1 MARRFLIRKNREVL
15 YCFEYMAS
23 ITKINSAEFLKGIV
37 GTDVILTDGVPE
49 VAFVGRSNV
58 GKSSTINSLVNRKD
72 LVKVSNKPGKT
83 TEINFFGINGK
94 KCYFVDLPGYGY
106 ALASPKQ
113 KESIEKLI
121 LWYLMYSD
129 ASIHKVVIILDAKA
143 GLTAFDEEMI
153 RVLREHNH
161 PYLIVANKMDKL
173 NQKETVAQLRAIKE
187 AAHEA
192 TVFAYSATTATP
204 KERDALLTQIFSEN

>member
-1 MARRFLIRKNREVL
+1 
-15 YCFEYMAS
+15 MAS
-23 ITKINSAEFLKGIV
+23 ITNINSAEFLKGIV
-37 GTDVILTDGVPE
+37 GTDVILYDGVPE
-49 VAFVGRSNV
+49 YAFIGRSNV
-58 GKSSTINSLVNRKD
+58 GKSSLINSLVNRKD
-72 LVKVSNKPGKT
+72 LVKVGKKPGKT

-106 ALASPKQ
+106 AEASPKQ

-121 LWYLMYSD
+121 LWYVMYSE
-129 ASIHKVVIILDAKA
+129 ANLAKAVLILDSKA
-143 GLTAFDEEMI
+143 GLTAFDQEMI

-161 PYLIVANKMDKL
+161 PYLIVANKADKL
-173 NQKETVAQLRAIKE
+173 NQKETSMQTRAIKE

-204 KERDALLTQIFSEN
+204 KERDALRAQIFAEA

>member
-1 MARRFLIRKNREVL
+1 MAV
-15 YCFEYMAS
+15 
-23 ITKINSAEFLKGIV
+23 ITKINSAEFKKGIV

-58 GKSSTINSLVNRKD
+58 GKSSTINSLVNRKG
-72 LVKVSNKPGKT
+72 LVKTSNKPGKT
-83 TEINFFGINGK
+83 TEINFFSINNG

-106 ALASPKQ
+106 AEASPKQ

-121 LWYLMYSD
+121 LWYLMYSE
-129 ASIHKVVIILDAKA
+129 AALHKVVLILDSKA
-143 GLTAFDEEMI
+143 GLTAFDQEMI

-161 PYLIVANKMDKL
+161 PYLIVANKADKL
-173 NQKETVAQLRAIKE
+173 NQKESSAQLRAIKE

-192 TVFAYSATTATP
+192 TVISYSATTATP
-204 KERDALLTQIFSEN
+204 KERDALLREVLAD

>member
-1 MARRFLIRKNREVL
+1 MAV
-15 YCFEYMAS
+15 
-23 ITKINSAEFLKGIV
+23 ITKINSAEFKKGIV

-58 GKSSTINSLVNRKD
+58 GKSSTINSLVNRKG
-72 LVKVSNKPGKT
+72 LVKTSNKPGKT
-83 TEINFFGINGK
+83 TEINFFSIKNG

-106 ALASPKQ
+106 AEASPKQ

-121 LWYLMYSD
+121 LWYLMYSE
-129 ASIHKVVIILDAKA
+129 AALHKVVLILDSKA
-143 GLTAFDEEMI
+143 GLTAFDQEMI

-161 PYLIVANKMDKL
+161 PYLIVANKADKL
-173 NQKETVAQLRAIKE
+173 NQKESSAQLRAIKE

-192 TVFAYSATTATP
+192 TVISYSATTATP
-204 KERDALLTQIFSEN
+204 KERDALLREVLAD

>member
-1 MARRFLIRKNREVL
+1 M
-15 YCFEYMAS
+15 
-23 ITKINSAEFLKGIV
+23 KGII
-37 GTDVILTDGVPE
+37 GTDDILYDGVSE

-58 GKSSTINSLVNRKD
+58 GKSSLINSLVNRKD
-72 LVKVSNKPGKT
+72 LVKVGNKPGKT
-83 TEINFFGINGK
+83 TEINFFSINRK

-106 ALASPKQ
+106 AEASPKQ

-129 ASIHKVVIILDAKA
+129 AGLAKVVLILDVKA

-153 RVLREHNH
+153 RVLREKGHS
-161 PYLIVANKMDKL
+161 YLIVANKADKL
-173 NQKETVAQLRAIKE
+173 NQKELSSQIRAIKE

-192 TVFAYSATTATP
+192 TVVSYSATTATV
-204 KERDALLTQIFSEN
+204 KERDQLLRTIFEEA